1 MSQAAI
7 IGVVVLMMMSSSV
20 GAVALMMG
28 GEDDKKTGPSSTG
41 PSTPST
47 PTTPAPI
54 GLYSKSDGIRHQVNN
69 PDGEHLFYYRLA
81 TTPWNK
87 YYKFSCKTPSG
98 AESAKLGP
106 YGPVTMGNYHGPKL
120 RIGPAGT
127 KPCGETNKMHIYR
140 SDSET
145 GNYLDVTTNMRNF
158 PDTSA
163 YGGQEMAFVD
173 TYGMGEETRN

>member
-1 MSQAAI
+1 MSDKMAI
-7 IGVVVLMMMSSSV
+7 IAGVVVICCCSSSF
-20 GAVALMMG
+20 GAAMMMG
-28 GEDDKKTGPSSTG
+28 GDDTKSPGPAPRSPGPSA
-41 PSTPST
+41 
-47 PTTPAPI
+47 PTTPAPV
-54 GLYSKSDGIRHQVNN
+54 GLYTVSQGIRHQVNN

-163 YGGQEMAFVD
+163 YDGQEMAFVD
-173 TYGMGEETRN
+173 TYGMGAETRN